1 MPETSNILQRIHRRM
16 SPPRALTATR
26 AGKFMVGITLGVGFG
41 AVNTGNNLLFLLLG
55 MMLSLILASGILSEA
70 VLRGLDVSRDPPTRC
85 FAGRE
90 APAHFEITNPK
101 VYPSLS
107 VTVAEQNARAT
118 NGPLKG
124 QTIGPERPQWWRF
137 WEAGADYLEFKD
149 PAERDERSPTER
161 PVASAYC
168 VRLDAGESQTFETR
182 YRFPERGR
190 YELPGT
196 AVVTRFPF
204 SLFEK
209 ARELDDPTEMI
220 AYPRPKSVG
229 DWRADLAATFGDIP
243 TNERGDGEEFYG
255 LREYRPGDDR
265 RKIHWKRTA
274 SRGEPVIREEERERQ
289 RTVTLHLETATGRDP
304 DQRHL
309 TTRAFEDGLRR
320 VVGLIDTLTMG
331 EFNVGLVTP
340 EEAIPPDAAST
351 SSGPDGMFKRLALV
365 DQADGPALLEPPSC
379 GSGPEVAETAHV
391 LLGLPAAVSGRDGWD
406 MILPF
411 DSPNG
416 EPT

>member
-1 MPETSNILQRIHRRM
+1 
-16 SPPRALTATR
+16 
-26 AGKFMVGITLGVGFG
+26 MVAITLGVGFG

-70 VLRGLDVSRDPPTRC
+70 VLRKLEVVRHPPTRC
-85 FAGRE
+85 FAQRE
-90 APAHFEITNPK
+90 APAHFELTNPK

-107 VTVAEQNARAT
+107 VTVTEQNARGET
-118 NGPLKG
+118 GPLQG

-149 PAERDERSPTER
+149 PAERDQRNPMDR

-168 VRLDAGESQTFETR
+168 VRIDADETQTLETR

-209 ARELDDPTEMI
+209 ARELDDPTDTI
-220 AYPRPKSVG
+220 VYPNPKPAG
-229 DWRADLAATFGDIP
+229 DWRADLAASFGDIP
-243 TNERGDGEEFYG
+243 TNERGDGDEFYG

-304 DQRHL
+304 SQRHL
-309 TTRAFEDGLRR
+309 TTPAFEEGLRR
-320 VVGLIDTLTMG
+320 VVGLIETLSLG
-331 EFNVGLVTP
+331 DYEVGLKTP
-340 EEAIPPDAAST
+340 DTAV
-351 SSGPDGMFKRLALV
+351 SSEIDGMLKALALASQV
-365 DQADGPALLEPPSC
+365 DGPARVEPPPETSA
-379 GSGPEVAETAHV
+379 SGRTETAHI
-391 LLGLPAAVSGRDGWD
+391 LLGLPEAVSGRDGWD
-406 MILPF
+406 LILPF
-411 DSPNG
+411 DSPD
-416 EPT
+416 EVPS